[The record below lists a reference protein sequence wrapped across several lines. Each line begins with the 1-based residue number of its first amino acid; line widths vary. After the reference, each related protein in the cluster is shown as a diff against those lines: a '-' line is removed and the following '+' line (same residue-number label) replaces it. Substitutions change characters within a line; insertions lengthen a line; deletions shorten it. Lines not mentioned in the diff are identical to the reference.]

1 MATENITLTI
11 PTDDYGFLEK
21 LAGKMGWLMN
31 IGKTKQVA
39 PDALYDPE
47 TGRYLNEETMQVIRD
62 AQKGINVYKVDN
74 FEEYMEF
81 IKNI

>member
-1 MATENITLTI
+1 MATKDITLTI

-21 LAGKMGWLMN
+21 LADKMGWLMN
-31 IGKTKQVA
+31 KHMA

-62 AQKGINVYKVDN
+62 ARKGINVYKVDN
-74 FEEYMEF
+74 FEEYLDF
-81 IKNI
+81 VKNI

>member
-1 MATENITLTI
+1 MVTKDITLTI

-21 LAGKMGWLMN
+21 LADKMGWLMN
-31 IGKTKQVA
+31 KHMA

-62 AQKGINVYKVDN
+62 ARKGINVFTCNSVD
-74 FEEYMEF
+74 ELLELA
-81 IKNI
+81 K

>member
-31 IGKTKQVA
+31 IGKTKHVA

-62 AQKGINVYKVDN
+62 AQKGINVFTCDSVD
-74 FEEYMEF
+74 ELLELA
-81 IKNI
+81 K